1 MSDTK
6 NRRVAERAAFDCG
19 ALSVAWENHRNHDI
33 GLALMPSGVVARL
46 TVSKGRSVDD
56 YKIKGWTRQQ
66 INRAEKGI
74 RT

>member
-1 MSDTK
+1 MSNNK
-6 NRRVAERAAFDCG
+6 NRRVAERAALACG
-19 ALSVAWENHRNHDI
+19 ALSVSWEPHSKHDI
-33 GLALMPSGVVARL
+33 GRALMPSGVIARL
-46 TVSKGRSVDD
+46 TVSKGLIDD